1 MRCLKAVFSSF
12 NTEMAAPGGYNP
24 DSMLSGGDNVTIQPV
39 QGGGG
44 AAPGGYIP
52 DSTLSGGD
60 DVAIQP
66 VQGGGNPARIGP
78 LEEYNDAQDLKL
90 QNAYFELYKM
100 STYGPDLVAHAT
112 IDYDTYQEYVITRSA
127 ELFKLYKDVSSKTP
141 SIKIISPSIRSVVVV
156 PPITTA
162 STLLGLVKDLSEL
175 NILTSGNTIQ
185 EGFMI
190 LFMGIDEIALRENLV
205 ILDCLQDSEKCM
217 IIKEYCVYPHEH
229 KNNRGIIISSKED
242 PNIPSG
248 FTSNNYNAI
257 QPRGP
262 VPDGYVHIS
271 LGTDIQVLQLKV
283 NDYPSYINTLRA
295 ERHKNIQIKENFLV
309 ARLHR
314 DTNIAL
320 YSVRE
325 KSLEIDAFTAEVDDV
340 DVPTIESGIP
350 GIKDTFQIRK
360 CYGFNCAVDTTEDG
374 IKNKSLLEDWYHGRF
389 TMDEANLLNTLGIR
403 PSYCNDM
410 FTSHGGCS
418 FVIANILR
426 YASLTECF
434 HVDKIDLMTQRE
446 CDLVRSYLN
455 VVQAYARN
463 LNLNDRDREERA
475 KGVTLHTP
483 LQKLPADFRI
493 LSPNEF
499 AILASQEDGIQ
510 NLEFMDDRDIR
521 IKDYDLVIVSQK
533 NATAKLGQHVYYAL
547 APKGKPLPKH
557 HTYTFIKI
565 PYFKGAS
572 AAAPIAPAAPAAPMA
587 PMAPIAAPMAP
598 IAAPMAPVARK
609 ITPRVVSRSAS
620 PVQKFARPKAL
631 KTTPRVAPMGPRV
644 APMGPKVAPLGP
656 KVAPMGPRVAPMGT
670 KAPKVPKAAKA
681 PVAPKVRKAPVAPM
695 APMAPM
701 AAPLAAPVAPMDAT
715 SRSTGSLRSTASS
728 PSTNPKKKKK
738 KGKKKSKSTPSLRPK

>member
-1 MRCLKAVFSSF
+1 
-12 NTEMAAPGGYNP
+12 MAAPGGYNP

-44 AAPGGYIP
+44 GAAPGGYIP

-60 DVAIQP
+60 EVNIQP
-66 VQGGGNPARIGP
+66 VQGGGTAARIGP
-78 LEEYNDAQDLKL
+78 LEEYNDTQDLKL

-127 ELFKLYKDVSSKTP
+127 ELLRLYKDVSSKTP

-175 NILTSGNTIQ
+175 NILTSGNAIQ

-242 PNIPSG
+242 PNIPIG
-248 FTSNNYNAI
+248 FTSNNYNAVE
-257 QPRGP
+257 PRGP

-271 LGTDIQVLQLKV
+271 LGTDIQVLHLKV

-295 ERHKNIQIKENFLV
+295 ERHKNIQIKQNFIV

-325 KSLEIDAFTAEVDDV
+325 KPLEIDAFTAEVDDV

-389 TMDEANLLNTLGIR
+389 TTDEANLLNTLGIR

-475 KGVTLHTP
+475 KGVTPHMP

-557 HTYTFIKI
+557 HTYTFVKI

-572 AAAPIAPAAPAAPMA
+572 ATAPVAAPVAAPVPPVAPPRVASPVRKLTPRIASRSASPAQKVARPKAFKTTPKIAPLGSKVAPKVAPMNPKAAKVPKAPMA
-587 PMAPIAAPMAP
+587 PMAAPRAPKAPMAP
-598 IAAPMAPVARK
+598 MA
-609 ITPRVVSRSAS
+609 
-620 PVQKFARPKAL
+620 
-631 KTTPRVAPMGPRV
+631 
-644 APMGPKVAPLGP
+644 
-656 KVAPMGPRVAPMGT
+656 
-670 KAPKVPKAAKA
+670 
-681 PVAPKVRKAPVAPM
+681 APM

-701 AAPLAAPVAPMDAT
+701 AAPVAATSRSTAS
-715 SRSTGSLRSTASS
+715 SRSTGSLRST
-728 PSTNPKKKKK
+728 NPIKKKK